1 MTSEISESVQELALE
16 QKQSQAET
24 IRALLG
30 KGLEAGQLRSD
41 QILVTLATSDLD
53 DLKRAVKLGRVSSVE
68 FAVVEAV
75 RMYLKEWLP
84 KYLET
89 KESIFGNV

>member
-1 MTSEISESVQELALE
+1 MTESVQDLALE
-16 QKQSQAET
+16 KKQSQAET
-24 IRALLG
+24 IRAALG
-30 KGLEAGQLRSD
+30 KGLEVSRLTSD
-41 QILVTLATSDLD
+41 QILVTLAAGDME
-53 DLKRAVKLGRVSSVE
+53 DLKRAVKLGRVNNVE

-89 KESIFGNV
+89 KESTFGNV